1 MFLATYGR
9 PPTDFD
15 PETAMGLA
23 QNIPMIEA
31 RQSIVQA
38 RAIAMALGSGEVAQQ
53 TVALAT
59 GDADLAFR
67 IRMNLEHQKAVG

>member
-1 MFLATYGR
+1 
-9 PPTDFD
+9 
-15 PETAMGLA
+15 
-23 QNIPMIEA
+23 
-31 RQSIVQA
+31 
-38 RAIAMALGSGEVAQQ
+38 VAQQ

>member
-1 MFLATYGR
+1 
-9 PPTDFD
+9 
-15 PETAMGLA
+15 MGLA
-23 QNIPMIEA
+23 HNIPMIEA

-38 RAIAMALGSGEVAQQ
+38 RAIAMALGSAEVAQQ